1 MLLLLTVLFLQNVSG
16 LNADGQ
22 ETAVSDPAET
32 AVSDPAEEEV
42 GLEYRHY
49 NKPKYSSDLM
59 DEPLLRRV
67 SIEGIWGP
75 PLGNYHLH
83 RAIGISDRQ
92 CNGQWVKT
100 NLRGQVN
107 YDFSRRDGWL
117 ACNGVHPIKYAGYDK
132 IEFCCPYYP
141 FTRQAKKCDRTDKT
155 YECNKNAAKLKGNGV
170 CDLTACGNCPDMWD
184 WNTFDGGDCGFVKWE
199 APVGQKK
206 CWHDAP
212 NQCYGLKQK
221 SASSADECGKK
232 CVDDPSCETYQYGTD
247 GRCYMGKPS
256 RCDSSPS
263 SWKVAQ
269 GEKRIVCD
277 GKERTKLAAAEAES
291 LAIAEGATNTGPGV
305 LINGLAFFGF
315 GVVVYGAG
323 NHYFKQQ

>member
-22 ETAVSDPAET
+22 EEQ
-32 AVSDPAEEEV
+32 V
-42 GLEYRHY
+42 GLEFRHY
-49 NKPKYSSDLM
+49 NKKKYSNDLV
-59 DEPLLRRV
+59 DEPLYRRV
-67 SIEGIWGP
+67 SIEGIWSQASG
-75 PLGNYHLH
+75 LYHLH
-83 RAIGISDRQ
+83 RAIGKSERK
-92 CNGQWVKT
+92 CNGQWVQT
-100 NLRGQVN
+100 NLRGSLN

-141 FTRQAKKCDRTDKT
+141 FTRQAKKCDRTDKN

-212 NQCYGLKQK
+212 DQCYGLKYTT
-221 SASSADECGKK
+221 ASSADECGKK

-247 GRCYMGKPS
+247 GRCYTGKPS
-256 RCDSSPS
+256 WCSPDA
-263 SWKVAQ
+263 WKVAQ

-305 LINGLAFFGF
+305 LVKGLAFFGF

-323 NHYFKQQ
+323 SHYFKQQ